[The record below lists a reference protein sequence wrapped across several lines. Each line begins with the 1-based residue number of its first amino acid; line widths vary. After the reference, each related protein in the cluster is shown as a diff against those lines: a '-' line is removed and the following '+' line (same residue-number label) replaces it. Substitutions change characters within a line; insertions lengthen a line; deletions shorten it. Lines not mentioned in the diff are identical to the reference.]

1 MTQSPPLGAA
11 LADALAP
18 WREAWRIRRAHPRW
32 AVLWAAPA
40 NQYQAF
46 RLSRRHRDVVLAA
59 ATPEEL
65 TAQIEAAEQADQARR
80 AALSELV
87 TRRPPSAKTTGL
99 EL

>member
-1 MTQSPPLGAA
+1 MTQSPPLGTA
-11 LADALAP
+11 LAD
-18 WREAWRIRRAHPRW
+18 
-32 AVLWAAPA
+32 
-40 NQYQAF
+40 
-46 RLSRRHRDVVLAA
+46 

>member
-1 MTQSPPLGAA
+1 MTQSPPLGTA

-18 WREAWRIRRAHPRW
+18 WREAWRIRRAHPSW

-46 RLSRRHRDVVLAA
+46 RLSRRHRDAVLAA

-65 TAQIEAAEQADQARR
+65 TVQIEDAERAEQARR
-80 AALSELV
+80 
-87 TRRPPSAKTTGL
+87 RREKSFGGNTGL
-99 EL
+99 RG